1 MYVTEGGLFH
11 KKISIT
17 RARKTYNIKMP
28 FRAKKIHS
36 SSESISEVKIT
47 QSCPTLCNPIQSME
61 FARPVYRSG

>member
-1 MYVTEGGLFH
+1 MYVTEGGLYH

-36 SSESISEVKIT
+36 SSESIISEVTVT
-47 QSCPTLCNPIQSME
+47 QSCPTLCNPMNYTVHGIRQASI
-61 FARPVYRSG
+61 